1 MKHLITWPWA
11 LALGLFYLAAAYVI
25 HLDKVVG
32 SVLLTAGILAFHRP
46 LGRLLGGTLVDSW
59 KILNREARQE
69 RAAASLRGESRDFD
83 YRPLVVLAVTAVTL
97 TLIEYFGDRGT
108 YTQFLNRV
116 APDFFHNRYYE
127 LTTFAYWTGFRVLGY
142 VVIPW
147 LSVLFMPGERIRDYG
162 LKLSGALKHTWIY
175 LALFLIVLPA
185 VVMVSYT
192 REFQQTY
199 PFYKLASR
207 SWFDYLGWEALYALQ
222 FWALEVFFRGYMLH
236 PLKRSMGSYAIFCM
250 AVPYCMI
257 HYHKPLAEVLG
268 AVAAGVVLGT
278 LSMRTGSIW
287 CGVLIHVSVAV
298 SMDGLSMAQTMGWPG
313 KHFRVPG

>member
-1 MKHLITWPWA
+1 MQGLITLPWA
-11 LALGLFYLAAAYVI
+11 ATLALFYLATT
-25 HLDKVVG
+25 
-32 SVLLTAGILAFHRP
+32 LLTHHNKVAGAAVLMAGVVLFHRP
-46 LGRLLGGTLVDSW
+46 LGKLLAGTLLESW
-59 KILNREARQE
+59 KVLNREARQE
-69 RAAASLRGESRDFD
+69 RAAVVLAGKSRDFD
-83 YRPLVVLAVTAVTL
+83 YRPLVVLSISAVAL

-108 YTQFLNRV
+108 YSQFLNRF
-116 APDFFHNRYYE
+116 APDFFRNRYYE
-127 LTTFAYWTGFRVLGY
+127 LSTFAYWTGFRLLGY
-142 VVIPW
+142 VALPW

-162 LKLSGALKHTWIY
+162 LSIKGALKHTWIY
-175 LALFLIVLPA
+175 VLLFLIVLPS

-192 REFQQTY
+192 STFQHTY

-207 SWFDYLGWEALYALQ
+207 SWTDYLSWEVLYALQ

-268 AVAAGVVLGT
+268 AVVAGIVLGT

-287 CGVLIHVSVAV
+287 CGVLIHVSVAW

-313 KHFRVPG
+313 RHFRVPS